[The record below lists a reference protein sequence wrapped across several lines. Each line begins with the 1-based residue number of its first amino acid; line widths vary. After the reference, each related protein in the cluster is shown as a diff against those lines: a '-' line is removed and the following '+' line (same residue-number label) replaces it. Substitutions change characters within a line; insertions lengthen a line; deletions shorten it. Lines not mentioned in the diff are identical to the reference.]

1 MQKRSETTRTH
12 LFDSALKQFAAR
24 GYDATSVDDICRGA
38 GVSKGAFYHHFESK
52 QALFL
57 ALMNS
62 WLSSI
67 DAALLELEKS
77 TVPETLVAMT
87 ELLPGILAV
96 ARDQLPMYLEFWLQ
110 ASRDPKVWQA
120 TVEPY
125 RHFREYFAG
134 LIAEGTAEGTLRKVD
149 PQIAGQ
155 VVLSMA
161 VGILLQALVEPRG
174 ADWEKTAQQ
183 GMRILMKGLSS

>member
-1 MQKRSETTRTH
+1 MQKRSENTRAK
-12 LFDSALKQFAAR
+12 LLASALKQFAAK
-24 GYDATSVDDICRGA
+24 GYEATSVDDICRGA
-38 GVSKGAFYHHFESK
+38 DVSKGAFYHHFESK

-57 ALMNS
+57 DLMNS
-62 WLSSI
+62 WLSAI
-67 DAALLELEKS
+67 DAGLSELEKS
-77 TVPETLVAMT
+77 SVPETLVAMT

-110 ASRDPKVWQA
+110 ASRDPKVWPA
-120 TVEPY
+120 SIAPY

-149 PQIAGQ
+149 PQLAGQ
-155 VVLSMA
+155 VILSMA
-161 VGILLQALVEPRG
+161 VGILLQALVEPQG
-174 ADWEKTAQQ
+174 ADWQQTAQQ